1 MSHTVSD
8 TLQAHLDSLPLAT
21 GVYIMKGKRGQVI
34 YVGKAKNLRSRVR
47 SYFQDSQH
55 DSKTRRLVSEIVDL
69 EWIIV
74 PTEVDALILEN
85 TLIKRHQP
93 RFNVMLKDD
102 KTYPYIKIHWQ
113 DDFPKVSVTRKVQ
126 RDGAGY
132 YGPYTSA
139 FTVRE
144 TLDNLRRVFPY
155 LTCNRDITGNDP
167 RACLYYDIKLCAAP
181 CIGVVD
187 RREYREVMQGLV
199 DFLEGRSDEAIAA
212 LDERMRAAAKMLN
225 FERAAMYRDQIK
237 LAQRLVARQQV
248 VSPKPVDQDVIAF
261 ASDEGGDETAF
272 QVFFVRRGKLIGRE
286 SFILPGTKD
295 DNPTELLASFLG
307 QFYDDASSI
316 PPEIMTPLLPA
327 GAPVL
332 SQWLKGK
339 RSEKE
344 GRAAAF
350 RLWAPQRG
358 DARKLVLLVQS
369 NAAEALRTLRAVRM
383 SDKSKHVIAL
393 QELQNALALD
403 VPPGRIECYD
413 ISTLQGTHTVGAMV
427 VFAEGTPRK
436 SDYRKFK
443 IRGKGAQ
450 GEPDDYSAMRETLR
464 RRFRRA
470 VEPQDGDPGTT
481 QPGRARGS
489 VAKWTVLPDLV
500 IVDGGKGQLGVAV
513 EVLKEFDLLD
523 QVPVVSLAKQREEVF
538 VPGQRVPILLP
549 DNSEGLY
556 LVQRIRDEAH
566 RFAITYHRDLRS
578 QASVSSQ
585 LETAPGIG
593 PKRRLALLKAFGS
606 VDAIRAASV
615 DELAA
620 VPGMTRA
627 AAEAIKENL

>member
-1 MSHTVSD
+1 MSQAVSD

-55 DSKTRRLVSEIVDL
+55 DSKTIRLVSEVVDL

-93 RFNVMLKDD
+93 RFNVLLKDD

-113 DDFPKVSVTRKVQ
+113 DDFPKVSVTRKVL

-139 FTVRE
+139 FAVRE

-187 RREYREVMQGLV
+187 KQEYQAIMQGLV
-199 DFLEGRSDEAIAA
+199 DFLEGRSDEAIDA
-212 LDERMRAAAKMLN
+212 LDGRMRNAAKSLN

-237 LAQRLVARQQV
+237 LAQRLVERQQV
-248 VSPKPVDQDVIAF
+248 VALKAVDQDVIAF
-261 ASDEGGDETAF
+261 ASDDGGDETAF

-286 SFILPGTKD
+286 SFILPATKGD
-295 DNPTELLASFLG
+295 DPAELLASFMS
-307 QFYDDASSI
+307 QFYDDAAVI
-316 PPEIMTPLLPA
+316 PPEILLPLMPA
-327 GAPVL
+327 GADVL
-332 SQWLKGK
+332 TQWLKGK
-339 RSEKE
+339 RADKE
-344 GRAAAF
+344 GRKAAF
-350 RLWAPQRG
+350 HLKAPQRG
-358 DARKLVLLVQS
+358 DARKLVLLAQS
-369 NAAEALRTLRAVRM
+369 NAAEALRTMRAVRQA
-383 SDKSKHVIAL
+383 DKSKHVIAL

-450 GEPDDYSAMRETLR
+450 GEPDDFASMREVLR

-470 VEPQDGDPGTT
+470 VEPQDGDPGSK
-481 QPGRARGS
+481 ARGS

-500 IVDGGKGQLGVAV
+500 IIDGGKGQLGVAV

-523 QVPVVSLAKQREEVF
+523 QVPVVGLAKQREEIF

-585 LETAPGIG
+585 LEKVPGIG
-593 PKRRLALLKAFGS
+593 SKRRLALLKAFGS

-615 DELAA
+615 DELVA
-620 VPGMTRA
+620 VPGMSRA

>member
-1 MSHTVSD
+1 MSQAVSD

-55 DSKTRRLVSEIVDL
+55 DSKTIRLVSEVVDL

-93 RFNVMLKDD
+93 RFNVLLKDD

-113 DDFPKVSVTRKVQ
+113 DDFPKVSVTRKVL

-139 FTVRE
+139 FAVRE

-187 RREYREVMQGLV
+187 KQEYQAIMQGLV
-199 DFLEGRSDEAIAA
+199 DFLEGRSDEAIDA
-212 LDERMRAAAKMLN
+212 LDGRMRNAAKSLN

-237 LAQRLVARQQV
+237 LAQRLVERQQV
-248 VSPKPVDQDVIAF
+248 VALKAVDQDVIAF
-261 ASDEGGDETAF
+261 ASDDGGDETAF

-286 SFILPGTKD
+286 SFILPATKGD
-295 DNPTELLASFLG
+295 DPAELLASFMS
-307 QFYDDASSI
+307 QFYDDAAVI
-316 PPEIMTPLLPA
+316 PPEILLPLMPA
-327 GAPVL
+327 GADVL
-332 SQWLKGK
+332 TQWLKGK
-339 RSEKE
+339 RADKE
-344 GRAAAF
+344 GRKTAF
-350 RLWAPQRG
+350 HLKAPQRG
-358 DARKLVLLVQS
+358 DARKLVLLAQS
-369 NAAEALRTLRAVRM
+369 NAAEALRTMRAVRQA
-383 SDKSKHVIAL
+383 DKSKHVIAL

-450 GEPDDYSAMRETLR
+450 GEPDDFASMREVLR

-470 VEPQDGDPGTT
+470 VEPQDGDPGSK
-481 QPGRARGS
+481 ARGS

-500 IVDGGKGQLGVAV
+500 IIDGGKGQLGVAV

-523 QVPVVSLAKQREEVF
+523 QVPVVGLAKQREEIF

-585 LETAPGIG
+585 LEKAPGIG

-615 DELAA
+615 DELVA
-620 VPGMTRA
+620 VPGMSRA

>member
-1 MSHTVSD
+1 MAAMATVSD
-8 TLQAHLDSLPLAT
+8 TLQAHLDSLPIAT
-21 GVYIMKGKRGQVI
+21 GVYLMKGKRGQVI

-47 SYFQDSQH
+47 SYFQDLQH

-113 DDFPKVSVTRKVQ
+113 DPFPKVSVTRKLL

-132 YGPYTSA
+132 YGPFTSA
-139 FTVRE
+139 FAVRE

-155 LTCNRDITGNDP
+155 LTCNRDITGKDA
-167 RACLYYDIKLCAAP
+167 RACLYYDIKLCGGP

-187 RREYREVMQGLV
+187 QVEYREVLQGLA

-212 LDERMRAAAKMLN
+212 LDGRMRSAAKLLN

-237 LAQRLVARQQV
+237 LAQRLVEKQQV
-248 VSPKPVDQDVIAF
+248 VSPTPVDQDVIAC
-261 ASDEGGDETAF
+261 ARDDGGDETAF
-272 QVFFVRRGKLIGRE
+272 QVFMVRRGKLIGRE
-286 SFILPGTKD
+286 SFILPGTSED
-295 DNPTELLASFLG
+295 DAAELLGTFLV
-307 QFYDDASSI
+307 QFYDNASI
-316 PPEIMTPLLPA
+316 VPPEVMVPLLPVDA
-327 GAPVL
+327 QVI
-332 SQWLKGK
+332 SDWLKGK
-339 RSEKE
+339 RSEAA
-344 GRAAAF
+344 GRRAAF
-350 RLWAPQRG
+350 KLWAPQRG
-358 DARKLVLLVQS
+358 HARKLVQIVET
-369 NAAEALRTLRAVRM
+369 NAAEGLRTLRAVRM
-383 SDKSKHVIAL
+383 ADKSKHVTAL
-393 QELQNALALD
+393 HELQQALSLD

-443 IRGKGAQ
+443 IRGKGAL
-450 GEPDDYSAMRETLR
+450 GAPDDFAAMRETLR

-470 VEPQDGDPGTT
+470 VEPQDGDPGAKS
-481 QPGRARGS
+481 RAS
-489 VAKWTVLPDLV
+489 AAKWAILPDLV
-500 IVDGGKGQLGVAV
+500 IIDGGKGQLGIAV
-513 EVLKEFDLLD
+513 EVLKEFDLLE
-523 QVPVVSLAKQREEVF
+523 QVPVVSLAKRHEEIF
-538 VPGQRVPILLP
+538 VPGRRQSVMLA

-566 RFAITYHRDLRS
+566 RFAVTYHRDLRS
-578 QASVSSQ
+578 KASISSS
-585 LETAPGIG
+585 LEKVDGIG

-606 VDAIRAASV
+606 LDAIRAASL
-615 DELAA
+615 DDLAA
-620 VPGMTRA
+620 VPGMSRP